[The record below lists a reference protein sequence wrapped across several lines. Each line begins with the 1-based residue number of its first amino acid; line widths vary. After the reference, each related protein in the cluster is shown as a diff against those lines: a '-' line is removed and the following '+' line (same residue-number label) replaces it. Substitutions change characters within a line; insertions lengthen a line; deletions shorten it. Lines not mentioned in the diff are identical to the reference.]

1 MYHKCIINE
10 DPTTFACMF
19 LYENIF
25 TLVCCNNIQGC
36 YCLFLRIHVS
46 GSNTECEIDTT
57 LYKCMWVILESW
69 IFFLASSLLVQLA
82 RDLQTDFYEYF
93 HDFFDILVG
102 LLGKNAQNPELLEQ
116 IFSAL
121 SYIFK
126 FLWRYLVRDI
136 KEVYQ

>member
-1 MYHKCIINE
+1 MYHKCIFNE

-19 LYENIF
+19 LCENIF
-25 TLVCCNNIQGC
+25 TLVCCNKYMAVIVYFYLYMYQVVTQNVKLIHCLTVIQVYVSDFG
-36 YCLFLRIHVS
+36 LFV
-46 GSNTECEIDTT
+46 
-57 LYKCMWVILESW
+57 
-69 IFFLASSLLVQLA
+69 SSLLVQLA

-93 HDFFDILVG
+93 HDFFDILVC

-136 KEVYQ
+136 KDVYQ